1 VAKGAQNSTDNW
13 TATQVYVLATI
24 CLVIGIGFGYFFR
37 GSQSPA
43 SSGGTQTTTQAT
55 GTQQPLGPG
64 QIQAPPEQK
73 SPEATAK
80 LVEPMLAQLKTNP
93 LDAQLLTQIG
103 NTYYDNGDFAKAIEY
118 YGRALTVNP
127 KDGDVRTDMG
137 TAYFYSGNADK
148 AIEQFNTVLKA
159 NPNHANA
166 LFNMGIVRWEGKKDP
181 QGAIA
186 AWEELLK
193 KNPEYPRR
201 QEVQDLIQR
210 AKSHGQ
216 AG

>member
-1 VAKGAQNSTDNW
+1 LAKAAQHSNDNW
-13 TATQVYVLATI
+13 TSTQVYVLATI
-24 CLVIGIGFGYFFR
+24 CLVIGIGLGYFIQ
-37 GSQSPA
+37 GSKSPA
-43 SSGGTQTTTQAT
+43 SAPGAQVASETP
-55 GTQQPLGPG
+55 GTQQQLGPG

-80 LVEPMLAQLKTNP
+80 LVEPMLQQLKTNP
-93 LDAQLLTQIG
+93 LDSQLLTQIG
-103 NTYYDNGDFAKAIEY
+103 NTYYDNGDFTKAIEY

-127 KDGDVRTDMG
+127 KDSEVRTDMG

-148 AIEQFNTVLKA
+148 AIEQFTTVLKG

-181 QGAIA
+181 KGAIA

-193 KNPEYPRR
+193 RNPDYPKRE
-201 QEVQDLIQR
+201 QVKDLMER
-210 AKSHGQ
+210 AKTHP